1 MKKKTKIKNLLFP
14 MIGLTLLLGSAI
26 AKGANPFAQISPKQW
41 EEAMVISGFD
51 SELLYAIA
59 LVESGTSFDGMRGY
73 GPWPWVLNVNREP
86 KFFATRT
93 AAREA
98 LQKEL
103 DAKNDRVAV
112 GMFQIYLRYNAKY
125 AKNPIDLIDPV
136 VNMYA
141 GAMVLRECGQTY
153 DTTESILA
161 CYHSG
166 DVDKAGK
173 SYAKRVI
180 RYAEKWGKPFRM
192 KGTMAEV
199 RYSRQIPSAREMEI
213 GQPPVD
219 RENLPMIAA
228 IPKAGLHESRSL
240 SFMGAIRQNTESA
253 THKEFRERIGSKSQ
267 MAVRRVI
274 VVE

>member
-1 MKKKTKIKNLLFP
+1 MKRISKNR
-14 MIGLTLLLGSAI
+14 GLLLTTLGTALILVSSLVNA
-26 AKGANPFAQISPKQW
+26 ANPFAKISPKQW

-59 LVESGTSFDGMRGY
+59 LVESGTSFDGMRDY
-73 GPWPWVLNVNREP
+73 GPWPWVMNVNREP
-86 KFFATRT
+86 RFFATRT

-103 DAKNDRVAV
+103 DANNDRVAV

-125 AKNPIDLIDPV
+125 ANNPIDLIDPV
-136 VNMYA
+136 VNLYA
-141 GAMVLRECGQTY
+141 GAMVLRDCGQTY

-166 DVDKAGK
+166 DEDKAGR
-173 SYAKRVI
+173 SYAKRVL

-192 KGTMAEV
+192 QGRNAAV
-199 RYSRQIPSAREMEI
+199 RYSRQTPRANTPVIDL
-213 GQPPVD
+213 PPVA
-219 RENLPMIAA
+219 RKNVEMIAA
-228 IPKAGLHESRSL
+228 IPKQDLGTSRSL
-240 SFMGAIRQNTESA
+240 SFMGAIRQKSVSP
-253 THKEFRERIGSKSQ
+253 THEEFRKRLGAKSQ